1 MMGVVD
7 AMILVLT
14 LAVLDTTGTLAADN
28 FAITDAVLD
37 ISGVVDAN
45 TRMILVLNTTGVL
58 DAIIL
63 G

>member
-1 MMGVVD
+1 MVGVVD
-7 AMILVLT
+7 AIILVLT
-14 LAVLDTTGTLAADN
+14 LAVLDITGTLAADN